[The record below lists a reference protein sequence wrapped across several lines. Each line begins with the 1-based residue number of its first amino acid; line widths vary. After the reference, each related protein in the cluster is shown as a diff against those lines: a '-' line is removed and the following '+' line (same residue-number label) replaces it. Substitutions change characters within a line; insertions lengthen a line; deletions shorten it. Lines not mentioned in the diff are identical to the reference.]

1 MGIQKMK
8 MLMALG
14 NDVIQ
19 PPLKQGSFVKFQNLS
34 FGVDGAHFSFKFDH
48 E

>member
-8 MLMALG
+8 MLMAFG

-19 PPLKQGSFVKFQNLS
+19 PPFKQGSFVKFQNLS
-34 FGVDGAHFSFKFDH
+34 LGIEGAHFSFKFDR